1 MRPVSFK
8 VCSGGR
14 VDRVEDDEGT
24 VVGMSRYESC
34 ILKIAGQATQ
44 SEARSDRKKR
54 LESRRPCFNASLVTH
69 HFLSLCYDVCVLIHA
84 ARPGFFHPFLHL

>member
-14 VDRVEDDEGT
+14 IDRVEDDEGT
-24 VVGMSRYESC
+24 VVGMSRYKSC
-34 ILKIAGQATQ
+34 VLKRTGEATQ
-44 SEARSDRKKR
+44 SEAKSDRKKR
-54 LESRRPCFNASLVTH
+54 LESRRPCPNTSLVTH

-84 ARPGFFHPFLHL
+84 ARPGCFHPFLHL